1 MPPHPMKID
10 VPQDVLDD
18 LYARIART
26 RWIDDLGDRG
36 WKYGLDISYMCEL
49 ADYWRTRFDWREQE
63 RALNAMANFRTQ
75 LSNGLDV
82 HFIHER
88 GRGPSP
94 LPLIV
99 THGFPD
105 SVARFA
111 KIIPLLTDPAS
122 HGGDAADAFD
132 VIAPSLPGY
141 AFSDEPHADDDIFH
155 VGDLWNE
162 LMTKELGYKRYVAHG
177 GDWGSTVTELL
188 ARDHSTHV
196 LGIHLTDVPFF
207 HAFQKPD
214 DPTHDEKNYL
224 EAIEE
229 FPQTRGAY
237 ALVQGSEPQV
247 VALGLND
254 SPVGLAGWIV
264 EKFLRWSDCDGDV
277 ERCFTKDELLT
288 NIMLYW
294 VTETINS
301 SFRPYYDVAHAS
313 ARTWIAQKAK
323 QWVGSSSVPAAFA
336 MFPKDLSSP
345 PREWA
350 ERFFNVQRWTTMP
363 KGGHFAA
370 LEQPDLLVED
380 IRAFFR
386 PMRG

>member
-1 MPPHPMKID
+1 MKID

-18 LYARIART
+18 LDARIART

-49 ADYWRTRFDWREQE
+49 ADYWRTRFDWRAQE
-63 RALNAMANFRTQ
+63 RSLNANANFRVQ
-75 LSNGLDV
+75 LNNGLDI
-82 HFIHER
+82 HFIHQR
-88 GRGPSP
+88 GRGPAP

-105 SVARFA
+105 SIVRFK
-111 KIIPLLTDPAS
+111 KIIPLLSDPAA
-122 HGGDAADAFD
+122 HGGDPADAFD

-141 AFSDEPHADDDIFH
+141 AFSDKPGPDDDIFH

-162 LMTKELGYKRYVAHG
+162 LMTEHLGYDRYVAHG
-177 GDWGSTVTELL
+177 GDWGSTVTEFL
-188 ARDHSTHV
+188 ARDHSKNV
-196 LGIHLTDVPFF
+196 MGIHLTDVPFF

-214 DPTHDEKNYL
+214 DPTRDEKKYL
-224 EAIEE
+224 EAIEK
-229 FPQTRGAY
+229 FPQTEGAY

-247 VALGLND
+247 AALGLND

-264 EKFLRWSDCDGDV
+264 EKFLRWSDCDGDI

-288 NIMLYW
+288 NVMLYW

-301 SFRPYYDVAHAS
+301 SFRPYYDVSRAS
-313 ARTWIAQKAK
+313 VRTWIGQKVK
-323 QWVGSSSVPAAFA
+323 QWIGSSDVPAAFA

-350 ERFFNVQRWTTMP
+350 ERFFNVQRWTAMP
-363 KGGHFAA
+363 RGGHFAA

-386 PMRG
+386 PMRGA